1 MLGFLEEILHGI
13 LSIPYL
19 IIALLVELLNAIIVA
34 IAALAELLLSLLP
47 GFPEAPS
54 APGGVVGGLLWFLP
68 LGPIL
73 AFFSL
78 MVTCWLGFLAIKIGL
93 KWVRAL

>member
-1 MLGFLEEILHGI
+1 MLTFLEEILHGI

-19 IIALLVELLNAIIVA
+19 VIGLLVELLNAIIVA
-34 IAALAELLLSLLP
+34 IAALAELVLSLLP
-47 GFPEAPS
+47 GFPEAPT

-73 AFFSL
+73 SFFAL
-78 MVTCWLGFLAIKIGL
+78 MVSCWLGFLAVKIAL